1 MTDVLRSFAGDM
13 RLFRLSV
20 GAVLDIEEGCGG
32 TGIGAIYKKL
42 SAYEFHLRDVKNCV
56 LHPLIAG
63 GVSAVEADR
72 LVMERIDAGAAEVHA
87 LALDL
92 LISFFDGVKGSD
104 GDEGGDPE
112 APHDKGAIFKMFA
125 KLGVMPNAVRDVQY
139 SDYVAMIRSAVGDTV
154 QPPTEEEFNEMV
166 KAYEKMIEA

>member
-1 MTDVLRSFAGDM
+1 MADVLRLFAGDM

-32 TGIGAIYKKL
+32 TGIGKIYKKL
-42 SAYEFHLRDVKNCV
+42 SAYEFHLRDVKSCV

-63 GVSAVEADR
+63 GLEAAEAER
-72 LVMERIDAGAAEVHA
+72 LVSERIESGLADVQA

-92 LISFFDGVKGSD
+92 LISFFDGVKG
-104 GDEGGDPE
+104 GEGGEGGDPE

-125 KLGVMPNAVRDVQY
+125 KLGVMPTAVREVQY
-139 SDYVAMIRSAVGDTV
+139 TDYVAMMRSVAGDTV
-154 QPPTEEEFNEMV
+154 QPPTEEEFNAMV
-166 KAYEKMIEA
+166 KAYERMTKA